1 LQIRAI
7 QIKLRITTER
17 FTVPEKPKEQD
28 PFKPTEPNI
37 PGVTGNP
44 ARDKPAPDPPRP
56 TAPQFRNSAAAPDK
70 IPAQKLLSIAAIV
83 IGLVSLALYVW
94 KHSNTPE
101 HSPVAPTVAAAPV
114 VDLPPVVA
122 QLSPNVSVAPG
133 PVATTAELATAWSS
147 RRFVFRATQ
156 ASENI
161 PALVVHLPTGVYWG
175 LSMREPYGTCQLEY
189 VSDLGKLER
198 EYGFHADHPMV
209 TDPCRRVVFDLARY
223 GTGPN
228 GDVRGAIV
236 SGRGVR
242 PPIAI
247 EVKVR
252 GKQVVAIQLEH

>member
-1 LQIRAI
+1 MQIPAN

-17 FTVPEKPKEQD
+17 FTVSDKPKEQD

-44 ARDKPAPDPPRP
+44 ARFKPAPEPPRP
-56 TAPQFRNSAAAPDK
+56 PAPQLRNSASAPEKAA
-70 IPAQKLLSIAAIV
+70 AQKSLSIAAIV
-83 IGLVSLALYVW
+83 VVLVSLALYVW
-94 KHSNTPE
+94 KHSSNPE
-101 HSPVAPTVAAAPV
+101 HAPAAPAAAAAPV

-122 QLSPNVSVAPG
+122 PSSANVPVAPG
-133 PVATTAELATAWSS
+133 PVATTAELANAWSS
-147 RRFVFRATQ
+147 KRFIFRATQ
-156 ASENI
+156 ASESI
-161 PALVVHLPTGVYWG
+161 PALVVHLPSGVYWG
-175 LSMREPYGTCQLEY
+175 LSLRQPYGTCELQY
-189 VSDLGKLER
+189 VTDLGKLAH

-209 TDPCRRVVFDLARY
+209 ADPCNRVVFDLTRY

-228 GDVRGAIV
+228 GEVRGAIV

>member
-1 LQIRAI
+1 LQIPAI
-7 QIKLRITTER
+7 QIKLRITTEP
-17 FTVPEKPKEQD
+17 FTVPDKPREQD
-28 PFKPTEPNI
+28 PFKPAEPNI

-44 ARDKPAPDPPRP
+44 ARFKPAPDTSDP
-56 TAPQFRNSAAAPDK
+56 TAPQFRSSAAVPDRSS
-70 IPAQKLLSIAAIV
+70 AQKVLSIAAIV
-83 IGLVSLALYVW
+83 VVLSSLALYVW

-101 HSPVAPTVAAAPV
+101 HTLVAAAVAAAPV

-122 QLSPNVSVAPG
+122 QSSPNVPEGPG

-147 RRFVFRATQ
+147 KRFVFRATQ

-161 PALVVHLPTGVYWG
+161 PALVVHLPSGVYWG
-175 LSMREPYGTCQLEY
+175 LSLREPYGTCQLEY
-189 VSDLGKLER
+189 VTDLAKLER

-209 TDPCRRVVFDLARY
+209 ANPCRRVLFDLARY

-228 GDVRGAIV
+228 GEVRGAIV

>member
-1 LQIRAI
+1 LQIPAN

-17 FTVPEKPKEQD
+17 FTVPDKPKELD

-44 ARDKPAPDPPRP
+44 ARFKPAPEPPRP
-56 TAPQFRNSAAAPDK
+56 LATQLRNPAAAPEK
-70 IPAQKLLSIAAIV
+70 APAQKSLSIAAIV
-83 IGLVSLALYVW
+83 VVLIGLALYVW
-94 KHSNTPE
+94 KHSSTPE
-101 HSPVAPTVAAAPV
+101 HAPVARAAAAAPV

-122 QLSPNVSVAPG
+122 QTSPDVPVAPG
-133 PVATTAELATAWSS
+133 PVATTAELAKAWSS
-147 RRFVFRATQ
+147 KRFVFRATQ
-156 ASENI
+156 ASESI
-161 PALVVHLPTGVYWG
+161 PALVVHLPSGVYWG
-175 LSMREPYGTCQLEY
+175 LSLRQPYGTCQLEY
-189 VSDLGKLER
+189 MTDLGKLEH

-209 TDPCRRVVFDLARY
+209 ADPCHRVLFDLAKY

-228 GDVRGAIV
+228 GEVRGAIV

-247 EVKVR
+247 EVAVR

>member
-1 LQIRAI
+1 M
-7 QIKLRITTER
+7 R
-17 FTVPEKPKEQD
+17 FIVPEKPLEQD
-28 PFKPTEPNI
+28 PFKPAEPNI

-44 ARDKPAPDPPRP
+44 ARNQPAPEPSQPSTPR
-56 TAPQFRNSAAAPDK
+56 FRNSAAAPDK
-70 IPAQKLLSIAAIV
+70 SPAKKVLAIAAIV
-83 IGLVSLALYVW
+83 IFVGSVALFSW
-94 KHSNTPE
+94 KRSNAPE
-101 HSPVAPTVAAAPV
+101 HTPVAPAVAAAPA

-122 QLSPNVSVAPG
+122 QPSANVPEGPG

-147 RRFVFRATQ
+147 KRFVFRATQ

-161 PALVVHLPTGVYWG
+161 PALVVHLPSGVYWG
-175 LSMREPYGTCQLEY
+175 LSLREPYGTCQLEY
-189 VSDLGKLER
+189 VTDLGKLER

-209 TDPCRRVVFDLARY
+209 ADPCRRVLFDLARY

-228 GDVRGAIV
+228 GEVRGAIV